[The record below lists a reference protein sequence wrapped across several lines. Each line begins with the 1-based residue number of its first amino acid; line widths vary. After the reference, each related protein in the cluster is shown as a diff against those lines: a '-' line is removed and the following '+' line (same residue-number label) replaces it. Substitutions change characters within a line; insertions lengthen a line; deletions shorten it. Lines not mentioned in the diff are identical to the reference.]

1 MAERKTLPPQARAY
15 APREVVDLLTLGF
28 ATRYM
33 RRLIADRDHIRSAIL
48 NPGGSVI
55 LTGVTRYLEGTDEYS
70 SQLGNDYHL
79 DLLQAEIEIT
89 NNCPHKEHQEQ
100 PFTDKQRAV
109 LFDWAANVSEQEAKL
124 SGLTTQ
130 TSGAL
135 RRNKHYSVAKVT
147 KRMTNG

>member
-1 MAERKTLPPQARAY
+1 MAERKTLPPQVRAY

-70 SQLGNDYHL
+70 SQVGNDYHL
-79 DLLQAEIEIT
+79 DLLQAEMEIT
-89 NNCPHKEHQEQ
+89 NNCPLHSDEPK
-100 PFTDKQRAV
+100 FTAKQIAV
-109 LFDWAANVSEQEAKL
+109 LMEWANHLSDEEAEI
-124 SGLTTQ
+124 SGLKTQ
-130 TSGAL
+130 NPGAL
-135 RRNKHYSVAKVT
+135 RRYRHHSVAKVT
-147 KRMTNG
+147 KRMTDG